1 MSNKEVFINV
11 NINFHDDNG
20 EIVDIVKSCGNENVS
35 DTINDIKQK
44 HNIKGEIYE
53 CIKIEIGCD
62 NGSNSFIDFN
72 LHHSQYLSDEEKNEI
87 VEIVESVEQQLLDK
101 LKNIE

>member
-1 MSNKEVFINV
+1 MVDKEVFINV
-11 NINFHDDNG
+11 NINFHEDG
-20 EIVDIVKSCGNENVS
+20 EIVDIVKFCGNENAV
-35 DTINDIKQK
+35 DIINDIKQK
-44 HNIKGEIYE
+44 HNIKREIYE

-72 LHHSQYLSDEEKNEI
+72 LYNSQYLSDETKSKIIETIK
-87 VEIVESVEQQLLDK
+87 SVEQQLLDK